1 MSNAQVDI
9 YAIEVNL
16 FKFINVLLFNLLFTV
31 SQFIWT

>member
-16 FKFINVLLFNLLFTV
+16 FKLINVLLFNLLFIV